1 MINCKNYDID
11 DMQKIIILNQ
21 DLKSLSLSHTHT
33 HTHLMIIHFLTIYQ
47 KMLYMEI

>member
-21 DLKSLSLSHTHT
+21 DLKSLSHTHT
-33 HTHLMIIHFLTIYQ
+33 HTHLMIIYFLTIYQ
-47 KMLYMEI
+47 KMLYVEI